1 MTLTLT
7 DLPERIR
14 SRIDFDG
21 PVPQSPSR
29 PVEGGCW
36 LWTGG
41 TFPAGYGSVWIDGQN
56 RLLHQVVFELTV
68 GRRSDRSQFIDHI
81 CRVRR
86 CCNPA
91 HLELVTPLGNML
103 SAQRETCS
111 RGHEFTSE
119 NTSHPRGKPT
129 QRRCKAC
136 AAQRQRESYARK
148 KESGQC

>member
-1 MTLTLT
+1 MLSLT

-21 PVPQSPSR
+21 PEPSAPAR
-29 PVEGGCW
+29 PVNGGCW

-41 TFPAGYGSVWIDGQN
+41 TFQAGYGSVWLDGRN
-56 RLLHQVVFELTV
+56 RLLHQVVFEMTT
-68 GRRSDRSQFIDHI
+68 GDRSDRDQFVDHI

-103 SAQRETCS
+103 SAQRTHCR
-111 RGHEFTSE
+111 RGHEFTPE
-119 NTSHPRGKPT
+119 NTSHPLGKPT

-136 AAQRQRESYARK
+136 AARRQRESYARK
-148 KESGQC
+148 QEAAKC